1 MAREYEGHPPAQIQL
16 HRAQGEVDGKAS
28 SVDDRYVEEVD
39 EELCGKPQIS
49 STTLKLAKFKKA
61 EPSEDPPF
69 DDLQICGLG
78 SFIANKGDPA
88 TLNADTLDVHASAVH
103 RYKNTGRFEAEDDDP
118 SPAAPQ
124 SLRDQSLVFW
134 RQIGQS
140 AVDSGKADH
149 LKEYEDQLVPGVV
162 EGPFDGDTITH
173 PERITETNALIARD
187 IKIAA
192 ANQHRWALAVN
203 DATHFLSFASVQRDE
218 CGVISLGAQEHQ
230 KAFNKAYGA
239 YVEAYGTALKNGET
253 PEQALEAVKS
263 MQDTAIKFHASAS
276 KSSKEN
282 TEEADEVM
290 RQILKRGR
298 EDHPAT
304 ESDQVKK
311 EQKDKP

>member
-1 MAREYEGHPPAQIQL
+1 M
-16 HRAQGEVDGKAS
+16 
-28 SVDDRYVEEVD
+28 
-39 EELCGKPQIS
+39 
-49 STTLKLAKFKKA
+49 AKFKKA
-61 EPSEDPPF
+61 EPTEDPPF
-69 DDLQICGLG
+69 DDLQTCGLG

-140 AVDSGKADH
+140 AVDSGRADH

-162 EGPFDGDTITH
+162 EGPFDGETITH

-203 DATHFLSFASVQRDE
+203 DATHFLLSLIH
-218 CGVISLGAQEHQ
+218 ISEPTRP
-230 KAFNKAYGA
+230 Y
-239 YVEAYGTALKNGET
+239 
-253 PEQALEAVKS
+253 
-263 MQDTAIKFHASAS
+263 
-276 KSSKEN
+276 
-282 TEEADEVM
+282 
-290 RQILKRGR
+290 
-298 EDHPAT
+298 
-304 ESDQVKK
+304 
-311 EQKDKP
+311 